1 MEISRVYVVVL
12 MSTHHIIHVHQ
23 VNILVDVVGDIPHAR
38 ITDFGI
44 TIVTK
49 NADSI
54 RPATRQEAH
63 TPRWAAPE
71 VLLEQNPTK
80 ESDVYSFA
88 MVTIEVYRVWYRMRI
103 ISANRCRTNTG
114 THWRGSIQ

>member
-1 MEISRVYVVVL
+1 MNV
-12 MSTHHIIHVHQ
+12 
-23 VNILVDVVGDIPHAR
+23 LVDVVDNIPHAR
-38 ITDFGI
+38 IADFGI

-63 TPRWAAPE
+63 TPRWSAPE

-88 MVTIEVYRVWYRMRI
+88 MVTIEVYCVWSEMRVV
-103 ISANRCRTNTG
+103 SANCCRTNTG
-114 THWRGSIQ
+114 THWRGSVQ